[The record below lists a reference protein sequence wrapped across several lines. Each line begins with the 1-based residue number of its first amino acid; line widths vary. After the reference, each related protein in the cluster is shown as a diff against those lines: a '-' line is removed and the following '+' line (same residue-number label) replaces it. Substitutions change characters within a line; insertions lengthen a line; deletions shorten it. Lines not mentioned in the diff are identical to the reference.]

1 MMAKRLF
8 DIVFSALG
16 LIVLSP
22 LLVLVALWIKMDSQG
37 PVFFRQ
43 VRVGQFGQIFRIHKF
58 RTMQAE
64 QPVAAPQI
72 TVGRDARITPSGA
85 FLRKYKI
92 DELPQLIDVLIGKMS
107 IVGPRPEVPKYI
119 DMYPAELRRLV
130 LSVKPG
136 ITDRASLEFR
146 EENDL
151 LASAFDPE
159 KEYIEKIL
167 PIKQE
172 YYVRYVKSRNFIDD
186 MKIIFLTLYFV
197 FVRPKS

>member
-1 MMAKRLF
+1 
-8 DIVFSALG
+8 
-16 LIVLSP
+16 
-22 LLVLVALWIKMDSQG
+22 
-37 PVFFRQ
+37 
-43 VRVGQFGQIFRIHKF
+43 
-58 RTMQAE
+58 MQAE
-64 QPVAAPQI
+64 QPAAAPQI

-92 DELPQLIDVLIGKMS
+92 DELPQLIDVFIGKMS

>member
-22 LLVLVALWIKMDSQG
+22 LLALVAIWIKIDSKG

-43 VRVGQFGQIFRIHKF
+43 VRVGQYGQVFRIHKF

-64 QPVAAPQI
+64 QSATAPQI

-92 DELPQLIDVLIGKMS
+92 DELPQLIDVFIGRMS

-119 DMYPAELRRLV
+119 DMYPAELRKLV

-159 KEYIEKIL
+159 KEYVEKIL
-167 PIKQE
+167 PIKQK

-186 MKIIFLTLYFV
+186 MKIIILTLYFV